1 MSLASSSVT
10 ILPRVHGAARA
21 TRRASPVTNA
31 SWAKPGLIVRS
42 GVNFDPL
49 RVLARRRASPRALTI
64 RASASE
70 PPASNTR
77 RPASEL
83 ERIASASGDLNPLKP
98 CGACKEWLLKIAEVN
113 PGFKVL
119 MFSDVSCDDV
129 YIKNVS
135 QC

>member
-1 MSLASSSVT
+1 MC
-10 ILPRVHGAARA
+10 IRD
-21 TRRASPVTNA
+21 
-31 SWAKPGLIVRS
+31 S
-42 GVNFDPL
+42 G
-49 RVLARRRASPRALTI
+49 R
-64 RASASE
+64 
-70 PPASNTR
+70 
-77 RPASEL
+77 
-83 ERIASASGDLNPLKP
+83 GDLNPLKP